1 MAIERTVTM
10 DIVVD
15 VTKIGS
21 KLKYLLM
28 THSFIFSF
36 VLVIKFDV
44 VLEDFYFINR
54 KLNDFANFIEGF

>member
-36 VLVIKFDV
+36 VLVIKFDAI
-44 VLEDFYFINR
+44 LEDF
-54 KLNDFANFIEGF
+54 